1 VSTVATRD
9 KGLQNQHPID
19 HEAILTDPAKA
30 ESPATEVTT
39 QQSLKELQVSNVSK
53 VGSNCKLIANGNE
66 FPSTARGVGAK
77 ASESV
82 CEKSHI
88 SSSSVAVPPKKR
100 RFFSEQLESSSPAL
114 TQESLVCA
122 KNVMCA
128 ASGSAANSLTNQ
140 TNTSQQPTIASES
153 IGPPPTNGLLSLT
166 DVQRPKPK
174 PIPLPLP
181 LSLSLTFPAKTS
193 VPQSPAMASPRK
205 TPLFKKAVDNNT
217 GRYCMVQ

>member
-9 KGLQNQHPID
+9 NGLQNQDQHPID
-19 HEAILTDPAKA
+19 HEAILTDPAKV

-39 QQSLKELQVSNVSK
+39 QQSLKGLQVSNVSE
-53 VGSNCKLIANGNE
+53 VIGNCKLLANGNE
-66 FPSTARGVGAK
+66 FPSTARGVVAT
-77 ASESV
+77 ASNSV

-114 TQESLVCA
+114 TQESSLCA
-122 KNVMCA
+122 KNVMCTA
-128 ASGSAANSLTNQ
+128 TGSAANSLINQ

-166 DVQRPKPK
+166 DVQRPKSK

-181 LSLSLTFPAKTS
+181 LSLTFAAKTS

-217 GRYCMVQ
+217 GRYCTVP

>member
-1 VSTVATRD
+1 MSTVATRD
-9 KGLQNQHPID
+9 KGLQHPIG
-19 HEAILTDPAKA
+19 HEAILTDPAGA

-39 QQSLKELQVSNVSK
+39 QQSLKELQVSHVSE
-53 VGSNCKLIANGNE
+53 VGGNCANGNE
-66 FPSTARGVGAK
+66 FPLTARGVGAK
-77 ASESV
+77 ASEYV

-100 RFFSEQLESSSPAL
+100 RFFSEQLESSSTAL
-114 TQESLVCA
+114 TQESSVCA
-122 KNVMCA
+122 KNAMCT
-128 ASGSAANSLTNQ
+128 ASGSAANSLVNQ
-140 TNTSQQPTIASES
+140 TTTSQQPTIASES

-166 DVQRPKPK
+166 DVQRSKPK

-181 LSLSLTFPAKTS
+181 LSLSLTIPAKTS
-193 VPQSPAMASPRK
+193 VPPSPVMASPRK